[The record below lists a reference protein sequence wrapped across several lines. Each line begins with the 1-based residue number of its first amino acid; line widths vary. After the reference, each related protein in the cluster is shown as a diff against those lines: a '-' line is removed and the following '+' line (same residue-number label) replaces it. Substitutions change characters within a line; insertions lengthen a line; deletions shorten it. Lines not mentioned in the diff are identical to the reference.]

1 MFVKILP
8 PEVKR
13 KIAAGEVVESPVD
26 VVKELVE
33 NSLDANASRIEIEIS
48 KGGKKLIRVKDNGTG
63 IHSEDVEKV
72 ILQGATSKIE
82 SEKDLLNITTYG
94 FRGEALYS
102 ISSVSKFRLRSR
114 YFQEKEGKEIEVD
127 AGIVKGVRR
136 VGMPVGTEVE
146 VRDLFFNLPARRKF
160 LKKEDTERRKI
171 QELVKEYAL
180 TNPEVEFLFFSE
192 GREVLNLKK
201 GDLKTRV
208 EEVFSERFEEITEE
222 REGIILR
229 IFVARNQKQGK
240 YFLFINKRPVHNK
253 NFKEYIR
260 KVFGYKT
267 LVVLYA
273 ELPPFMVDFNV
284 HPKKKEV
291 KILKERKFLELIKSL
306 AGKNN
311 PLITLPKL
319 SQSMASYSP
328 TYEIV
333 GQLND
338 TFILVKDS
346 EYLYFID
353 QHLLDER
360 INYEKLK
367 NEDLACRIS
376 VKGGQKLSKKK
387 IRELVKKWQ
396 NLENPHV
403 CPHGRPIYCRI
414 PLREIYEKLGRN
426 F

>member
-1 MFVKILP
+1 
-8 PEVKR
+8 
-13 KIAAGEVVESPVD
+13 
-26 VVKELVE
+26 
-33 NSLDANASRIEIEIS
+33 
-48 KGGKKLIRVKDNGTG
+48 
-63 IHSEDVEKV
+63 
-72 ILQGATSKIE
+72 
-82 SEKDLLNITTYG
+82 
-94 FRGEALYS
+94 
-102 ISSVSKFRLRSR
+102 
-114 YFQEKEGKEIEVD
+114 
-127 AGIVKGVRR
+127 
-136 VGMPVGTEVE
+136 
-146 VRDLFFNLPARRKF
+146 
-160 LKKEDTERRKI
+160 
-171 QELVKEYAL
+171 
-180 TNPEVEFLFFSE
+180 
-192 GREVLNLKK
+192 
-201 GDLKTRV
+201 
-208 EEVFSERFEEITEE
+208 
-222 REGIILR
+222 
-229 IFVARNQKQGK
+229 
-240 YFLFINKRPVHNK
+240 
-253 NFKEYIR
+253 
-260 KVFGYKT
+260 

-367 NEDLACRIS
+367 NKDLACRIS

>member
-253 NFKEYIR
+253 NFKELTSHPSGTSPKYS
-260 KVFGYKT
+260 T
-267 LVVLYA
+267 LLSFIA
-273 ELPPFMVDFNV
+273 TE
-284 HPKKKEV
+284 
-291 KILKERKFLELIKSL
+291 SS
-306 AGKNN
+306 N
-311 PLITLPKL
+311 PLVT
-319 SQSMASYSP
+319 
-328 TYEIV
+328 T
-333 GQLND
+333 
-338 TFILVKDS
+338 
-346 EYLYFID
+346 
-353 QHLLDER
+353 
-360 INYEKLK
+360 
-367 NEDLACRIS
+367 
-376 VKGGQKLSKKK
+376 
-387 IRELVKKWQ
+387 
-396 NLENPHV
+396 
-403 CPHGRPIYCRI
+403 
-414 PLREIYEKLGRN
+414 
-426 F
+426 